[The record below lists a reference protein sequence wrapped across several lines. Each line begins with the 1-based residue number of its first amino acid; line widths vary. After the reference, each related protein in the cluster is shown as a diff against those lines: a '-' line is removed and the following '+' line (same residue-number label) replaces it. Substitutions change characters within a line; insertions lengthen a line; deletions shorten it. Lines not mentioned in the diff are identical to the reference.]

1 MTLLTA
7 ALIVRDEEAVLDEC
21 LASIREV
28 VDEIVV
34 VDTGSVDHTCEAAR
48 SHGARVFHHPWNDDF
63 AEARNVAL
71 DHVTGDW
78 VLYIDA
84 DERLVD
90 PDRQKVEGLLTDAD
104 ATAFR
109 LLLHPEERAS
119 AYLEYRIWRNDP
131 AIRFEGII
139 HETVVPA
146 IVRLAEREH
155 RPVRIADLV
164 LRHVG
169 YEGDQRHKHLRNLP
183 LLRRE
188 MRRNPTNLFVRH
200 HLFRVLHGL
209 GEHEEA
215 DSVLLDAL
223 SLVEE
228 AAAGGPFDAS
238 GVLILSDAIR
248 LREAQGQD
256 AGGLLALALER
267 YPDNCAFLVLAARRL
282 MAEQRFEAAIESVE
296 RVLAIA
302 ARGEP
307 SVVAYDRRLLG
318 ETPHEIKALC
328 LFRLGR
334 YSEAAAQYALASE
347 LAPDD
352 LSYRVKRDLAA
363 GRARHTQV

>member
-1 MTLLTA
+1 VTLLTA

-256 AGGLLALALER
+256 AGAGAGALSGQLCVLGPGGPPADGGATLR
-267 YPDNCAFLVLAARRL
+267 GGNRVGRAGPGHRGARGAFRRRL
-282 MAEQRFEAAIESVE
+282 RPAPP
-296 RVLAIA
+296 
-302 ARGEP
+302 RGDP
-307 SVVAYDRRLLG
+307 SRDQGALPLSPRALLRGGGPVRSGVRAGSRRSFVSG
-318 ETPHEIKALC
+318 QAGS
-328 LFRLGR
+328 GR
-334 YSEAAAQYALASE
+334 RQGAS
-347 LAPDD
+347 
-352 LSYRVKRDLAA
+352 
-363 GRARHTQV
+363 HTGLNL